1 MIGVKDEK
9 LSKAFG
15 KKFKELREK
24 TGMST
29 REFADT
35 AGIAYSQIW
44 RIETGK
50 GNPTLGTLKAIATT
64 LDIPLTELLKGF

>member
-9 LSKAFG
+9 LSKEFG
-15 KKFKELREK
+15 KRFRALREK

-35 AGIAYSQIW
+35 AGIAHSQIW
-44 RIETGK
+44 AIETGR
-50 GNPTLGTLKAIATT
+50 GNPTLGTLQAIAKT
-64 LDIPLTELLKGF
+64 LNITLSGLLEGL

>member
-1 MIGVKDEK
+1 MIGVKDAE

-15 KKFKELREK
+15 ERFKKLREN

-35 AGIAYSQIW
+35 AGIGYSQIW
-44 RIETGK
+44 RIETGV
-50 GNPTLGTLKAIATT
+50 GNPTIGTLQAIAKT
-64 LDIPLTELLKGF
+64 LKMSISQLVDGL